1 MLLATVAIFVLAT
14 TKQSPSGTSS
24 FLQSRIVPLVST
36 WGGYFPS
43 LYLVFGTNL
52 EDWMYVTSS
61 SCRGPRK
68 PAALSRRKLVAKSP
82 QVSLRDVN
90 EIYDCSEE
98 KVAFRALWVANC
110 TGEYFGYGP
119 VCRCQEAMR
128 FYLNSDDMKNS
139 HDWFAFIDDDVY
151 LRPYALS
158 SMLQAFLARAAT
170 TTKVKGF
177 DDLEVVLVSTRAY
190 RSFQFSKAW
199 VKAGQVCNISHLHNF
214 PVAMPAIISRN
225 GMKAL
230 RSAIDASALT
240 NLQKKWGGSGDAV
253 LGFLLWQYEMQVYS
267 FADSYIE
274 VKSIASSGR
283 KNITTTFRPF
293 NKSEVVVVHS
303 VKNMKN
309 LRSRL
314 GRLLALPSHADVAD
328 FCGDMFHVRFA
339 AGAVDGA
346 ALELMQSQTTIGLL
360 AASKIFRMTLGDVT
374 STRFKKRVPKIRD
387 TFQLMEFADCAPA

>member
-1 MLLATVAIFVLAT
+1 MLFATVAIFVLGT
-14 TKQSPSGTSS
+14 TRQS

-36 WGGYFPS
+36 WGGVFPS

-52 EDWMYVTSS
+52 EDWKYVTSS
-61 SCRGPRK
+61 SCRGPLK
-68 PAALSRRKLVAKSP
+68 PTALSRRKLVAKSP
-82 QVSLRDVN
+82 QVSLRDVH
-90 EIYDCSEE
+90 EIYDCSEGR
-98 KVAFRALWVANC
+98 VAFRVLWVANC

-158 SMLQAFLARAAT
+158 SMLQAFLARAAAAPA
-170 TTKVKGF
+170 KIKGF
-177 DDLEVVLVSTRAY
+177 DDPEVVLVSTRAY

-199 VKAGQVCNISHLHNF
+199 AKAGQVCNISHLHNF

-225 GMKAL
+225 SMKVL

-274 VKSIASSGR
+274 VKAIPSLGR
-283 KNITTTFRPF
+283 KNITIFRPF

-309 LRSRL
+309 LRSRA
-314 GRLLALPSHADVAD
+314 GRVLALPSHTDVAD
-328 FCGDMFHVRFA
+328 FCGDILHERFA
-339 AGAVDGA
+339 AGAVDSA
-346 ALELMQSQTTIGLL
+346 ALAMMQSQNTIGLL
-360 AASKIFRMTLGDVT
+360 AASKIFRMKLGDVT

-387 TFQLMEFADCAPA
+387 AFQLMEFADCAPA